1 MLSFPVLSRNMHQ
14 NPHAKRRKKRIFQGT
29 KTVTVVRGKVGY
41 GFTISG
47 QNPCMLSCIVPG
59 SPAEAAGLKPGD
71 LLYVVNGLNVSKACH
86 DDVVRMVGLS
96 TGALELQVSK
106 RVDFCKRI
114 VVTQIIFFFSTFQ
127 EHDIS

>member
-1 MLSFPVLSRNMHQ
+1 M
-14 NPHAKRRKKRIFQGT
+14 
-29 KTVTVVRGKVGY
+29 TVVRGKGGY

-71 LLYVVNGLNVSKACH
+71 LLYIVNGLNVSKACH

-96 TGALELQVSK
+96 TGALELQVG
-106 RVDFCKRI
+106 RFY
-114 VVTQIIFFFSTFQ
+114 T
-127 EHDIS
+127 

>member
-1 MLSFPVLSRNMHQ
+1 MYQSTQIPQVAR
-14 NPHAKRRKKRIFQGT
+14 RRKKRILQGC

-59 SPAEAAGLKPGD
+59 SPAELAGLKPGD
-71 LLYVVNGLNVSKACH
+71 LLYCVDGQNVSRYSH

-96 TGALELQVSK
+96 TGSLELQVQS
-106 RVDFCKRI
+106 
-114 VVTQIIFFFSTFQ
+114 TEIFYF
-127 EHDIS
+127 ISN